1 MSVEI
6 EDRPRTLTEGF
17 LADARRG
24 MDIALPGRGG
34 TAERF
39 AHLRQCAAID
49 ASLGRLVES
58 HTDAVALL
66 REAGRTPPPGA
77 ALAVWASDAREWLL
91 LQRSGPRFR
100 LRGTKQFC
108 GGATLVDVALLTVPF
123 DDAPFEAADAP
134 TVLVI
139 VPMGQPGIRVDPTVW
154 TAPAF
159 TDAGIST
166 VRFDIE
172 LDASCIVGP
181 PDFYTERPG
190 FWQGAVGVAAVWA
203 GIGDGLISR
212 AAFRRDDG
220 LAEVA
225 RGEIAARRWA
235 IDATLAQAAAAID
248 RAPMGSAE
256 QVALATRHVVASSLV
271 EILGVLD
278 QESGPAPIAFD
289 PDWQRRRLEL
299 TMSVLQEHGRRD
311 VASLKLDRILGI

>member
-1 MSVEI
+1 MSI
-6 EDRPRTLTEGF
+6 TTEDRLRTVHERF
-17 LADARRG
+17 LADARSGIDIELPARG
-24 MDIALPGRGG
+24 H

-39 AHLRQCAAID
+39 ALFRQYASID

-58 HTDAVALL
+58 HADAVAIL

-77 ALAVWASDAREWLL
+77 ALAVWASDARASLL
-91 LQRSGPRFR
+91 LRRCGGRFR
-100 LRGTKQFC
+100 LRGTKRFC

-139 VPMGQPGIRVDPTVW
+139 VPMCQTGIRVDPTVW

-181 PDFYTERPG
+181 ADFYTERPG
-190 FWQGAVGVAAVWA
+190 FWQGAIGVAAVWA
-203 GIGDGLISR
+203 GIGDGLIGR
-212 AAFRRDDG
+212 ASFRRDDE
-220 LAEVA
+220 LAAVA
-225 RGEIAARRWA
+225 RGEIAAHRWA
-235 IDATLAQAAAAID
+235 IDATLAQAAATID
-248 RAPMGSAE
+248 RAPMASAE

-271 EILGVLD
+271 EILRVLD

-289 PDWQRRRLEL
+289 FDWQRRRLEL
-299 TMSVLQEHGRRD
+299 TMSVLQEHGPRD
-311 VASLKLDRILGI
+311 VAGLKLDRILGA

>member
-212 AAFRRDDG
+212 AAFRAMTGWPRSP
-220 LAEVA
+220 VA
-225 RGEIAARRWA
+225 RSPLVVGPSTQRSHRRQQQSTGHRWGRPSKLRLRP
-235 IDATLAQAAAAID
+235 ATSSPPASSRSWVCSTRRADRRRSRSTLTGSAAA
-248 RAPMGSAE
+248 SN
-256 QVALATRHVVASSLV
+256 
-271 EILGVLD
+271 
-278 QESGPAPIAFD
+278 
-289 PDWQRRRLEL
+289 
-299 TMSVLQEHGRRD
+299 
-311 VASLKLDRILGI
+311 